1 MNINKNVSVW
11 RGNDTPPTQFHLW
24 QKGDKLYH
32 NSGLGWEENKID
44 LASIGKDGLMSK
56 EDKERLD
63 SIVYDG
69 LDSED
74 DSKALSAKQGNILL
88 NKIQELNLSV
98 YQPKGSINSLDELP
112 IQNLRVGDV
121 YNIINPFYIEDLRY
135 PAGTNVVWT
144 GSKWDPLGGT
154 VDFKDYSTTEQ
165 VEEMIKSSEDKV
177 GEVLKDIS
185 LILYNQHSN
194 LEFSVTPT
202 TIEERVPTQVQL
214 DWQFYFNS
222 IEYSP
227 DSITIQENNNLILSD
242 ISQKHIIREIDT
254 STTYTATALFKGIP
268 KTITIEVNSYLPMY
282 FGSSELETLTDIT
295 TLSRQPVQ
303 NSPDGKYNISI
314 AENTYVWWCVP
325 QSMNI
330 TGVESEGFEVPIEEP
345 IIVNNYKCYRST
357 NRLKAGTMNCVI
369 YGE

>member
-1 MNINKNVSVW
+1 
-11 RGNDTPPTQFHLW
+11 
-24 QKGDKLYH
+24 
-32 NSGLGWEENKID
+32 
-44 LASIGKDGLMSK
+44 MSK
-56 EDKERLD
+56 EDKYKLDNLVYDNLD
-63 SIVYDG
+63 SDRGDI
-69 LDSED
+69 
-74 DSKALSAKQGNILL
+74 ALSAKQGKILL
-88 NKIQELNLSV
+88 GKISDLNLSV
-98 YQPKGSINSLDELP
+98 YQPKGSVQNLESLP
-112 IQNLRVGDV
+112 IDNLRVGDV
-121 YNIINPFYIEDLRY
+121 YNIVDPFYIDEIKY

-144 GSKWDPLGGT
+144 GSSWDPLGGT

-165 VEEMIKSSEDKV
+165 VEKMIKSSEDKV

-194 LEFSVTPT
+194 LEFSATPT
-202 TIEERVPTQVQL
+202 IIEEGVPTQVQL
-214 DWQFYFNS
+214 DWQFYFNG
-222 IEYSP
+222 IEYPP